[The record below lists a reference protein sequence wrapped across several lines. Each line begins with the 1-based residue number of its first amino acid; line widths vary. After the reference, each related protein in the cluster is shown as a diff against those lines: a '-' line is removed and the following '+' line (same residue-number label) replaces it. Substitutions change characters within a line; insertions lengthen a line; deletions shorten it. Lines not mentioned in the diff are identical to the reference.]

1 MIKKL
6 SIILCACFCLCAC
19 MENKPVPD
27 YFGGQGPARE
37 FSSNQE
43 FRVVISQDDFK
54 GMDRS
59 EGEIKEL
66 LWEKAVQEG
75 FDLVGR
81 DFVKK
86 GFMLEGG
93 NDPSLVFED
102 VHFLR
107 KLGRIEPREAP
118 VTGDYTHKFRMTARL
133 QPDWKMIGKIVQLE
147 EERYVISRE
156 DRCIAVT
163 IDFCPQAPPAYFLV
177 AQPTREMGKNLLQVI
192 GCGKLIHSLEDSSP
206 VMVDDTYQGD
216 LVQLELLETSE
227 EVMKGDV
234 IIWLQVDL
242 TALPRETKKQKP
254 TQTGDVEEV
263 IVEPQI
269 RTTDKEPAET
279 K

>member
-19 MENKPVPD
+19 IEDKPVPD

-37 FSSNQE
+37 FLNKQE
-43 FRVVISQDDFK
+43 FTVVVSPDDFK

-59 EGEIKEL
+59 EEEVKKL
-66 LWEKAVQEG
+66 LWEKAVEEG
-75 FDLVGR
+75 FELVGR
-81 DFVKK
+81 EFVKK

-93 NDPSLVFED
+93 NDHSLVSGD
-102 VHFLR
+102 VNFLR
-107 KLGRIEPREAP
+107 KQGRIDPREAP
-118 VTGDYTHKFRMTARL
+118 VTGDYTHEFRMTAKL

-163 IDFCPQAPPAYFLV
+163 IDFCPQEPPAYFLV

-206 VMVDDTYQGD
+206 VMVDSTYQGK

-234 IIWLQVDL
+234 IIWLQVEI
-242 TALPRETKKQKP
+242 TALPQATEKQKP
-254 TQTGDVEEV
+254 TATEDVEEV
-263 IVEPQI
+263 VVEPEI
-269 RTTDKEPAET
+269 RATNNEPAET